1 MAGGHSPFL
10 VSATTTIAMHR
21 DAPASRQSG
30 CRGVSGGQEYQT
42 MAKAKKGFSR
52 SDRIAEQI
60 QRELAELI
68 RKGLKDPRV
77 GWVTITAVD
86 VTRDYSH
93 AKVFYTVM
101 DENKREIT
109 QEALES
115 AAGYLRNGIGRVLQ
129 IFTTPQLHFVYDD
142 SIERGV
148 YMSRLIDEVNG
159 NATTVE
165 HDDAANLDAED
176 GDEGEAGSDKA

>member
-1 MAGGHSPFL
+1 
-10 VSATTTIAMHR
+10 
-21 DAPASRQSG
+21 
-30 CRGVSGGQEYQT
+30 

-52 SDRIAEQI
+52 SDRVAEQI
-60 QRELAELI
+60 QRELAETI

-101 DENKREIT
+101 EESKREIT
-109 QEALES
+109 QEALDS
-115 AAGYLRNGIGRVLQ
+115 AAGYLRNELGKQ
-129 IFTTPQLHFVYDD
+129 IRLFSMPQLHFVYDD

-159 NATTVE
+159 NATTVQHDDVADE
-165 HDDAANLDAED
+165 GDDAADDAED
-176 GDEGEAGSDKA
+176 AAGGDKA